1 MWNQLCHPLQKRSKQ
16 YRDRCSA
23 REPTGLPGDKYFKP
37 KFFPPLPE
45 TFAAPLGVLEL
56 PPDLNDDQDLVSLLP
71 ITFNDY

>member
-23 REPTGLPGDKYFKP
+23 RESDGLPGDKYFKP

-45 TFAAPLGVLEL
+45 TLAVPLGVPEL
-56 PPDLNDDQDLVSLLP
+56 PPNLADDQDLVSLRP
-71 ITFNDY
+71 IAFIDY